1 MEFHLHVFNVVCG
14 RITLVGFAVMQLSC
28 QCQVCCQAEQR
39 VLAEEY
45 ASWVARLAVLLAIR
59 RPRQACFHVLV
70 AVGFVE
76 LIPVGS
82 VGREFHRRGRAREL
96 FEFGRQRDI
105 SNQLYASAITT

>member
-1 MEFHLHVFNVVCG
+1 MLCCNAIVMSVSSLLPSRAASIARRVC
-14 RITLVGFAVMQLSC
+14 LVQLGG
-28 QCQVCCQAEQR
+28 
-39 VLAEEY
+39 L
-45 ASWVARLAVLLAIR
+45 VLLAIR

-96 FEFGRQRDI
+96 FEFGRQQDI
-105 SNQLYASAITT
+105 SNQLCAHYV